1 MLKNAKS
8 PYILKDIFS
17 HIGINRGLK
26 IVLGNKFLTK
36 KLELSVKDFQET
48 SRYIIIKIN
57 LSDNPEDY
65 KENINNFIRSSNID
79 ILEIYFN
86 ETKLEKIKAEISFN
100 ERISNITIKISSL
113 EVISFRNL
121 FDNCKIIKGINILNC
136 PRRNINNMSYMF
148 YGCDKLNKLDISR
161 LKTDN
166 VIDMSYMFYGCENL
180 TEINANGFNTK
191 NVINMEGMFGE
202 DTSLT
207 NLNIS
212 KFNTENVINMCKMF
226 YKNKALK
233 SLNIANFNT
242 KKVKYMDTLII
253 ILALK
258 KKLFSILFS
267 INLFN
272 NDIYSILKAL

>member
-1 MLKNAKS
+1 MKKNEEDKQ
-8 PYILKDIFS
+8 KEF
-17 HIGINRGLK
+17 INSTLQ
-26 IVLGNKFLTK
+26 
-36 KLELSVKDFQET
+36 KL
-48 SRYIIIKIN
+48 
-57 LSDNPEDY
+57 

-233 SLNIANFNT
+233 SLNITNFNT
-242 KKVKYMDTLII
+242 KKVKYMDTVII